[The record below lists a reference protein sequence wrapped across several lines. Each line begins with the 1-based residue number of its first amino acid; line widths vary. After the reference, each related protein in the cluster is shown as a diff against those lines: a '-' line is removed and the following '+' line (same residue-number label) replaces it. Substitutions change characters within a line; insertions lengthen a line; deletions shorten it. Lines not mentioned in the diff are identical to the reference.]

1 MFHVSYLDWGFSHFS
16 VNIWIPFVIPTGPTL
31 LYNTDTP
38 ALCYPTQFHARSMLS
53 MFYCS
58 RTHAVTHYA
67 LKVRQHSHE
76 HWRWIVLQ
84 VCTEQHVTI
93 TDNTHSHAYPHSNT
107 LTYARTHTSALTLVH
122 KHTHTHT
129 HTQSLKHSRLTATY
143 QCYCTHVH
151 MLKQIPVMFWNEG

>member
-53 MFYCS
+53 VFYCS

-76 HWRWIVLQ
+76 HWRWIYCRFAQSNTSLSL
-84 VCTEQHVTI
+84 I
-93 TDNTHSHAYPHSNT
+93 TLTLTHIRTQTHSHTHEPTLAHSHSCTN
-107 LTYARTHTSALTLVH
+107 
-122 KHTHTHT
+122 THT